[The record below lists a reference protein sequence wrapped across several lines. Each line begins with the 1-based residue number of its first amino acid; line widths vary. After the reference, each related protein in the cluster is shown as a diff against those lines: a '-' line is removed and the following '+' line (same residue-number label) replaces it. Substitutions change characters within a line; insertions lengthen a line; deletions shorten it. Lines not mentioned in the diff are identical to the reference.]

1 MKRII
6 VSIAWVLLYETQNLA
21 QFYLTGSDPCRLQWK
36 QIKTPHFTVIFPED
50 FSPRAQQVAH
60 AFEKNYSRVC
70 HSMPVQLPNIPVV
83 IHSRSSVSNG
93 ITSWAPRRIELFPLP
108 YQENMY
114 AQDWFEQLALHE
126 FRHVCQFKRFD
137 YGCTKLGNVFF
148 GQAATIMISSIV
160 PPYFFEGDAV
170 LSETVLSS
178 AGRGRQP
185 WFVMETRAQLI
196 GKNIRYSYR
205 KATLGSFC
213 HHVPDIYQFGYLYVA
228 SLRQQYGKEIW
239 EYVPQHAGRY
249 PFLVY
254 PGRWDGS
261 SFLFSA
267 YSHALKKQTG
277 KHRNALYQQTFSYL
291 DSAWRKQDSMIS
303 LTPFRLCNK
312 RHGNR
317 YTSYR
322 YPSCYYDQ
330 RPEILPDKTMRVK
343 TSPPLYVIAEKSGI
357 GQLTSFVQIDR
368 QGNEEILYVPGM
380 VAEENFSV
388 SWPYM
393 AWVEYLPDLRWE
405 HRNYKAVK
413 IFNLETRKASYLTY
427 RTRYSYPVLSPDARH
442 IVVVDYRDD
451 HSYALT
457 LLEVPSGHITGSYP
471 VPGNFFAMHPCWD
484 PDNQHVYA
492 IAVTSEGKHIVR
504 LNIYSGQWTTIFE
517 AKNMEIYQLHADTN
531 HLYFRSGYSG
541 IENIYALRKR
551 DRHIFMVTSSR
562 FGAFDPHVHEGML
575 YYSNYTADGY
585 DAACTSIDTSSW
597 IPLENVHY
605 TGIDLWKR
613 AYEEEKETFISS
625 SGTDS
630 LYPVF
635 PYSKTRHLFNIHSW
649 TPFYLP
655 SINIA
660 PEPAKVAPGI
670 TLYSQNILGTAV
682 AYAGT
687 AYRNDI
693 QKFMSYAGFTYYG
706 FFPVFNASIGYGGQQ
721 TVHEEEGIPYNGELM
736 PAGYIRGIMYVP
748 MNFSR
753 GKYYCGLVPETGIYY
768 ANSLKYDREKGLYDK
783 GYTRNIYRLQ
793 FYRYL
798 KKTDLDI
805 VPRKGVG
812 ADLLYAYSP
821 WENRFY
827 GELWSFSVSGYLP
840 GIFKHQSLKLMAG
853 AEYQTPRQ
861 YILSGIQRPAR
872 GYDNDT
878 AWLKQT
884 TYYSS
889 LQKITLDYILPLC
902 YPDVSLFDIIY
913 IRRFRTNLFFDHS
926 QGKFR
931 DPDTRTYINR
941 ELNSAGIEVTC
952 DFHLFHIQSPIGIS
966 YRYAYLLG
974 HQTYTWG
981 IYFNV
986 DLLNF

>member
-1 MKRII
+1 MSEQGPRWIRQAWARIPRGARPFA
-6 VSIAWVLLYETQNLA
+6 IAVVVL
-21 QFYLTGSDPCRLQWK
+21 
-36 QIKTPHFTVIFPED
+36 
-50 FSPRAQQVAH
+50 
-60 AFEKNYSRVC
+60 
-70 HSMPVQLPNIPVV
+70 
-83 IHSRSSVSNG
+83 
-93 ITSWAPRRIELFPLP
+93 
-108 YQENMY
+108 
-114 AQDWFEQLALHE
+114 
-126 FRHVCQFKRFD
+126 
-137 YGCTKLGNVFF
+137 
-148 GQAATIMISSIV
+148 
-160 PPYFFEGDAV
+160 V
-170 LSETVLSS
+170 LVLSS
-178 AGRGRQP
+178 STAWVSKSDGFCSILCHTAQANAAHGSAARHPGVGCRSCHSSSVGSTLRQ
-185 WFVMETRAQLI
+185 VA
-196 GKNIRYSYR
+196 
-205 KATLGSFC
+205 ATLFKSGRA
-213 HHVPDIYQFGYLYVA
+213 HVP
-228 SLRQQYGKEIW
+228 
-239 EYVPQHAGRY
+239 HA
-249 PFLVY
+249 
-254 PGRWDGS
+254 
-261 SFLFSA
+261 
-267 YSHALKKQTG
+267 
-277 KHRNALYQQTFSYL
+277 
-291 DSAWRKQDSMIS
+291 
-303 LTPFRLCNK
+303 
-312 RHGNR
+312 
-317 YTSYR
+317 
-322 YPSCYYDQ
+322 
-330 RPEILPDKTMRVK
+330 
-343 TSPPLYVIAEKSGI
+343 
-357 GQLTSFVQIDR
+357 
-368 QGNEEILYVPGM
+368 
-380 VAEENFSV
+380 
-388 SWPYM
+388 
-393 AWVEYLPDLRWE
+393 
-405 HRNYKAVK
+405 
-413 IFNLETRKASYLTY
+413 
-427 RTRYSYPVLSPDARH
+427 PV
-442 IVVVDYRDD
+442 
-451 HSYALT
+451 
-457 LLEVPSGHITGSYP
+457 
-471 VPGNFFAMHPCWD
+471 
-484 PDNQHVYA
+484 
-492 IAVTSEGKHIVR
+492 
-504 LNIYSGQWTTIFE
+504 
-517 AKNMEIYQLHADTN
+517 
-531 HLYFRSGYSG
+531 
-541 IENIYALRKR
+541 
-551 DRHIFMVTSSR
+551 
-562 FGAFDPHVHEGML
+562 
-575 YYSNYTADGY
+575 Y

-783 GYTRNIYRLQ
+783 GYTRNISRLQ